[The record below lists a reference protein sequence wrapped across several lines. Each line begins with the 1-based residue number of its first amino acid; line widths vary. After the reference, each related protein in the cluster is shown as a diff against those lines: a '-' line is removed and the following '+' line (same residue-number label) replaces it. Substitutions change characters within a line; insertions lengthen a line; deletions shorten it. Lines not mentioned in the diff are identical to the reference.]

1 MREKAC
7 VKFESQM
14 VVSKSNLKQMKKT
27 IGYFLLVLSF
37 VAWGAIAVLAWT
49 DLSIAMMAAW
59 TTGLV
64 IAGEVAFFS
73 SLIFLGKDFLR
84 HVKAFV
90 AKLIKRD

>member
-14 VVSKSNLKQMKKT
+14 VVSKSYLKQMKRT

-37 VAWGAIAVLAWT
+37 VAWGGIAVLAWT

-73 SLIFLGKDFLR
+73 SLIFLGKDFLM

>member
-1 MREKAC
+1 
-7 VKFESQM
+7 
-14 VVSKSNLKQMKKT
+14 MKKT

-37 VAWGAIAVLAWT
+37 VAWGGIAVLAWT

-73 SLIFLGKDFLR
+73 SLIFLGKDFLW